1 MSTAATEKKTMATL
15 ARANT
20 VMVVEMNI
28 AEDFMLIKVPVGG
41 IIAPKT
47 DKDGKLKET
56 HVVVTDTFSVP
67 RSDGKMIKLQINGWY
82 K

>member
-1 MSTAATEKKTMATL
+1 MAATEKKTMATL

-20 VMVVEMNI
+20 VMVQEMNI
-28 AEDFMLIKVPVGG
+28 EEDYMLVRIPVGG
-41 IIAPKT
+41 IIAPKL
-47 DKDGKLKET
+47 DKDGKPKET